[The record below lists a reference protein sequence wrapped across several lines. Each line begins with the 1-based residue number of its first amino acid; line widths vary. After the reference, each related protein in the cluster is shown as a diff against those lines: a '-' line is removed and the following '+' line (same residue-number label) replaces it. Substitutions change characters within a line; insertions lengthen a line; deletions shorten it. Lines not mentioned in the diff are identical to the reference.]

1 MCLLAQAF
9 LAVTR
14 AAPGKQR
21 RPGRACWVTDHG
33 RPRRCRLRRFTPG
46 KVADHVVLDANP
58 LERIN
63 AVRRIDTVITRGR
76 VLDRTRLDQMLADV
90 EAAAQAPATQAAR
103 DLPVHNCCQK
113 P

>member
-1 MCLLAQAF
+1 
-9 LAVTR
+9 
-14 AAPGKQR
+14 
-21 RPGRACWVTDHG
+21 
-33 RPRRCRLRRFTPG
+33 
-46 KVADHVVLDANP
+46 VLDANP